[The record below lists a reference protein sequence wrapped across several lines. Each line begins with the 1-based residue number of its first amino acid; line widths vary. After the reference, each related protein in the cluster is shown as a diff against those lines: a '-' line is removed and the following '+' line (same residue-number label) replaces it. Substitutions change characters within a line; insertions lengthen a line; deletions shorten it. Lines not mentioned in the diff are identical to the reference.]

1 MGVVC
6 GEKGVGVNREPTSRD
21 YIAGMLDGDVIF
33 VSICFM
39 IIYIIKNLDDDW
51 NVMLILCLYNASVF
65 LIMFLYRVTIC
76 KYTTET

>member
-33 VSICFM
+33 ISICFM
-39 IIYIIKNLDDDW
+39 ILYKIKNQDADW
-51 NVMLILCLYNASVF
+51 KIMLALFLYHSSVF
-65 LIMFLYRVTIC
+65 LIMFLFRVTIC
-76 KYTTET
+76 KGTLGK